1 MRIDQPHVATP
12 RPVTAPVMD
21 DTRPHH
27 DDRRP
32 QVAATRRLLA
42 GLGALALAATSLALH
57 PTAAAADPTDVPVEE
72 VADAI
77 DASLEE
83 HLGEVLPGATVA
95 VVADDEVILAEGY
108 GTSDVDTG
116 APVDPDRTA
125 FHIGSTSK
133 PVTGTA
139 VMQGVEDGMLDLD
152 ADVNTYLDDSAVT
165 IPDTFDEPITL
176 RHLATHT
183 AGFDDPAN
191 PGATTDPDEV
201 DGLED
206 ALAAGL
212 PDRVTPP
219 GEVVAY
225 SNFGAALAGHV
236 AAQAYD
242 TDFETLVDERIF
254 RPLGMTHSA
263 FAQPIPDDHPGE
275 VAAPHELTGDGPVHA
290 DRAYIG
296 WLPAGSMTATAADMG
311 RFMRAHLG
319 DGSVDGQRILGTG
332 TLEQMHEVHE
342 DRHPAVTGFRFMFMD
357 DARAA
362 DSAISHGGATMHE
375 TTEMVLLPDHDLGVF
390 VSFNL
395 RDEAVQ
401 PWEVVEA
408 VLAAYDITPET
419 GPDTPTTGDDAGDRA
434 QRLDG
439 EYAAA
444 AMPQHGL
451 AGLFG
456 AIGYQRVSAD
466 GDGRLTLP
474 HPLGSEASTFV
485 EVDEY
490 VFAEVD
496 GPDMLAADVEDGEV
510 VALHRSLTPQDTLTP
525 TSRFEGMGVSLA
537 TLGLPLVA
545 FGLSLLGWAII
556 GGVRAWRR
564 RTATS
569 GVTSTRTS
577 VGPARV
583 ARWSA
588 VALSLTVV
596 AFAGAFA
603 LGMALGGGDLAFVV
617 EPLPLRFAAV
627 LSYLVP
633 LATGVV
639 VVATLLAWRRAG
651 WSWPVRLHQSA
662 VGLLG
667 VAFTWQLTSLGVLG
681 G

>member
-1 MRIDQPHVATP
+1 MQLDQPHVTTP
-12 RPVTAPVMD
+12 RRVTAPVMGA
-21 DTRPHH
+21 TPTHH
-27 DDRRP
+27 GPRRSR
-32 QVAATRRLLA
+32 AHATRRLFA
-42 GLGALALAATSLALH
+42 GLGALVLATTSLAMH
-57 PTAAAADPTDVPVEE
+57 PAAAAADPIDVSADD

-83 HLGEVLPGATVA
+83 HLGEVLPGAIVA
-95 VVADDEVILAEGY
+95 VVEDDEVILAEGY
-108 GTSDVDTG
+108 GTADVDTG

-133 PVTGTA
+133 PVTATA
-139 VMQGVEDGMLDLD
+139 VMQGVEDGIVDLD
-152 ADVNTYLDDSAVT
+152 EDVNTYLGDSAVT
-165 IPDTFDEPITL
+165 LPDTFDEPITL

-191 PGATTDPDEV
+191 PGATTDPDGV
-201 DGLED
+201 SDLED
-206 ALAAGL
+206 ALADGL
-212 PDRVTPP
+212 PDRMAPP

-225 SNFGAALAGHV
+225 SNYGAALAGHV
-236 AAQAYD
+236 VAQAYD
-242 TDFETLVDERIF
+242 TEFQTLVDARIF
-254 RPLGMTHSA
+254 APLGMTHSA

-275 VAAPHELTGDGPVHA
+275 VAAPHELTDAGPVRA

-319 DGSVDGQRILGTG
+319 DGSVDDRRILAPETH
-332 TLEQMHEVHE
+332 EQMHEVHE

-362 DSAISHGGATMHE
+362 GAAISHGGATMHE
-375 TTEMVLLPDHDLGVF
+375 TTEMVLLPERDLGVF

-408 VLAAYDITPET
+408 VLDVYDLTPEE
-419 GPDTPTTGDDAGDRA
+419 GPDAPTTDHGATERA

-439 EYAAA
+439 EYASA

-456 AIGYQRVSAD
+456 AIGYQRVSAE

-474 HPLGSEASTFV
+474 HPLGHEASTFV

-510 VALHRSLTPQDTLTP
+510 VALHRSLTPHDTLTP
-525 TSRFEGMGVSLA
+525 TSRFEGLGVSLA
-537 TLGLPLVA
+537 TVALPLVV
-545 FGLSLLGWAII
+545 FGLSLLGWAVVS
-556 GGVRAWRR
+556 GVRAWRR
-564 RTATS
+564 RKTAPSTTS
-569 GVTSTRTS
+569 IRPST
-577 VGPARV
+577 GPARV

-588 VALSLTVV
+588 LALSLTVV
-596 AFAGAFA
+596 AFAAAFGA
-603 LGMALGGGDLAFVV
+603 GMVIGGGDLAFVI
-617 EPLPLRFAAV
+617 EPLPLRLAEA

-633 LATGVV
+633 VATVVV
-639 VVATLLAWRRAG
+639 VVATIVAWRRAG
-651 WSWPVRLHQSA
+651 WSWPVRLHQGA
-662 VGLLG
+662 VSLLG
-667 VAFTWQLTSLGVLG
+667 VAFTWQLASLGVLG